1 MIPVSGL
8 DAQLTA
14 LASWKDFSD
23 IFIRHVFTYLLAMI
37 FLNKNLLSVVEGR
50 AEINLIT
57 EPRST

>member
-1 MIPVSGL
+1 MITVSGL

-14 LASWKDFSD
+14 LASWKDFFD

-37 FLNKNLLSVVEGR
+37 FLNKILLSDVEGR

-57 EPRST
+57 ELRLT